1 MPKPRVKRINVFI
14 EGRPEQKLSIQ
25 TSASPDTDFHAYLLG
40 QSGLSSSPHAEVST
54 TQYPGYGMYYGDVIM
69 PDREVIMDLGPHDG
83 LLLEDITRFLEGF
96 MVTRQKIVMEL
107 VTDSYSFTSTGYI
120 ITYGRNAFAAEGNHV
135 SVTMRLGDPIFRST
149 SYHRTNLQY
158 VESSGS
164 SELYEFKNDPVNDG
178 YLYSTDPSIQAYHP
192 TKMFGS
198 GDSSN
203 TNVFNYLSI
212 GYSLDNTTP
221 MRGISGPA
229 QTVTLFDGIFKSP
242 SWGTFLSFRK
252 PGNVGSR
259 TINGTVEFLPDK
271 NDNYEFAFD
280 VNNGYQDRIPVSVRY
295 PSVAT
300 PDQGLEGYILS
311 YRILMG
317 V

>member
-40 QSGLSSSPHAEVST
+40 QSGLSSSPQAEIGT
-54 TQYPGYGMYYGDVIM
+54 TQYPGYGMYYGDVTM

-96 MVTRQKIVMEL
+96 MVARKKIVLEL
-107 VTDSYSFTSTGYI
+107 VTDSYSFTSTGFI
-120 ITYGRNAFAAEGNHV
+120 TTYGRNAFAAEGNHV
-135 SVTMRLGDPIFRST
+135 SVTMRLGDPIFRSN
-149 SYHRTNLQY
+149 SYHLTNLRY

-164 SELYEFKNDPVNDG
+164 QELYEFKNDPVNDG
-178 YLYSTDPSIQAYHP
+178 YLYSTDPYIQTYHP
-192 TKMFGS
+192 TKMFGK

-203 TNVFNYLSI
+203 RNVFNYLSL
-212 GYSLDNTTP
+212 GNREDKTTP
-221 MRGISGPA
+221 MRGILHPVE
-229 QTVTLFDGIFKSP
+229 TVSPYNGIFRTP
-242 SWGTFLSFRK
+242 SKGALLFFRK
-252 PGNVGSR
+252 PDNIGLR
-259 TINGTVEFLPDK
+259 IIDATLEYYPDK
-271 NDNYEFAFD
+271 DNQYEFEFD
-280 VNNGYQDRIPVSVRY
+280 INNGRQSRIPVVIRY
-295 PSVAT
+295 PSGTT
-300 PDQGLEGYILS
+300 PDRGLVGVIYS

>member
-1 MPKPRVKRINVFI
+1 MPKPRVKRINIFI
-14 EGRPEQKLSIQ
+14 EGRSEQKLSIQ

-54 TQYPGYGMYYGDVIM
+54 TQYPGYGMHYGDVTM

-96 MVTRQKIVMEL
+96 MVTRKKIVLEL

-135 SVTMRLGDPIFRST
+135 SVTIRLGDPIFRSE
-149 SYHRTNLQY
+149 SYHLTNLQY

-164 SELYEFKNDPVNDG
+164 QEIYEFKNDPVNDG
-178 YLYSTDPSIQAYHP
+178 YLYSTDPYIRPYHP
-192 TKMFGS
+192 ARRFGS
-198 GDSSN
+198 GNSSN

-212 GYSLDNTTP
+212 GYYEDKTTP
-221 MRGISGPA
+221 MRGISSPTE
-229 QTVTLFDGIFKSP
+229 TVSPYNGIYRSP
-242 SWGTFLSFRK
+242 DQGSLLAFRR
-252 PGNVGSR
+252 PNNTGSSVINA
-259 TINGTVEFLPDK
+259 TIEFEPDENGQ
-271 NDNYEFAFD
+271 YEFEFD
-280 VNNGYQDRIPVSVRY
+280 INNGRQARIPVVIRY
-295 PSVAT
+295 PGVAT
-300 PDQGLEGYILS
+300 PDQGLLGVIFS

>member
-40 QSGLSSSPHAEVST
+40 QSGLSSSPQAEIGT
-54 TQYPGYGMYYGDVIM
+54 TQYPGYGMHYGDVTM

-96 MVTRQKIVMEL
+96 MVTRKKIVLEL
-107 VTDSYSFTSTGYI
+107 VTDSYSFTSTGFI
-120 ITYGRNAFAAEGNHV
+120 TTYGRNAFAAEGNHV
-135 SVTMRLGDPIFRST
+135 SVTMRLGDPIFRSN
-149 SYHRTNLQY
+149 SYHLTNLQH
-158 VESSGS
+158 VESSGYE
-164 SELYEFKNDPVNDG
+164 ELYEFKNEPVNDG
-178 YLYSTDPSIQAYHP
+178 YLYSTDPYIQVYHP
-192 TKMFGS
+192 TKMFGL

-203 TNVFNYLSI
+203 RNVFNYLSL
-212 GYSLDNTTP
+212 GNREDGTTP
-221 MRGISGPA
+221 LRGIIHPTE
-229 QTVTLFDGIFKSP
+229 TVSPYNGIFRTP
-242 SWGTFLSFRK
+242 SQGALLFFRTADA
-252 PGNVGSR
+252 VGLR
-259 TINGTVEFLPDK
+259 IIAATLELYPDR
-271 NDNYEFAFD
+271 NNQYEFEFD
-280 VNNGYQDRIPVSVRY
+280 INNGRQARVPVSISY

-300 PDQGLEGYILS
+300 PDQGLVGVIYS

>member
-1 MPKPRVKRINVFI
+1 MTKPRVKRINVFI

-40 QSGLSSSPHAEVST
+40 QSGLSSSPQAEVST
-54 TQYPGYGMYYGDVIM
+54 TQYPGYGMHYGDVTM

-83 LLLEDITRFLEGF
+83 LLLEDITRFIEGF
-96 MVTRQKIVMEL
+96 MVTRKKIVLEL

-149 SYHRTNLQY
+149 SYHLTNLQY
-158 VESSGS
+158 VESLGS

-178 YLYSTDPSIQAYHP
+178 YLYSTDPYIRANHS
-192 TKMFGS
+192 TKLFGS

-203 TNVFNYLSI
+203 TNVFSYLSI
-212 GYSLDNTTP
+212 GYFEDKSTP
-221 MRGISGPA
+221 MRGISAPIE
-229 QTVTLFDGIFKSP
+229 TVSPYHGIFRSP
-242 SWGTFLSFRK
+242 TWGTLLSFRK

-259 TINGTVEFLPDK
+259 NINATLEFEPDE
-271 NDNYEFAFD
+271 NGQYEFEFD
-280 VNNGYQDRIPVSVRY
+280 INNGRQDRIPVAVLY

-300 PDQGLEGYILS
+300 PDQGLVGAIYS